1 MDFALWIV
9 AGLLAVGSVAG
20 GALKLILHK
29 DTLAASGWG
38 WVEDF
43 SAGTVRTIGAL
54 EVLAAVGLI
63 LPAVLD
69 IAPVLVPVAAVGLAL
84 LLIGATIT
92 HLRRHEAKVMV
103 LPLALLA
110 LSVFVVWGRFG
121 PQPFTA

>member
-1 MDFALWIV
+1 MNIVLWIV
-9 AGLLAVGSVAG
+9 AGLLAVGSLAG
-20 GALKLILHK
+20 GALKLILPRAR
-29 DTLAASGWG
+29 LAASGWG

-43 SAGTVRTIGAL
+43 SAGTVRAIGTL

-84 LLIGATIT
+84 LLIGATVT

-103 LPLALLA
+103 VPLALLA
-110 LSVFVVWGRFG
+110 LSVFVALGRFG
-121 PQPFTA
+121 PQPFTV